1 MKMKSFL
8 MIALIA
14 TATLFVACGK
24 KDAKAKEA
32 AKAEA
37 AQAANLAAD
46 VQAFVNAC
54 KNVDADA
61 VITTYKKVQAYP
73 ENVLNNMPEELDQ
86 AAENAMNYFMEN
98 AEQEDREKVQ
108 AALQ

>member
-32 AKAEA
+32 AKTEA

-61 VITTYKKVQAYP
+61 VITAYKKLQAYP
-73 ENVLNNMPEELDQ
+73 ENVLNNAPQELGD
-86 AAENAMNYFMEN
+86 AVDNAMDYFMEN
-98 AEQEDREKVQ
+98 AEQEDRQKVQ
-108 AALQ
+108 TAFQ

>member
-1 MKMKSFL
+1 MKSFL

-32 AKAEA
+32 AKTEA

-73 ENVLNNMPEELDQ
+73 ENVLNNMPEDLVQ
-86 AAENAMNYFMEN
+86 AAENAMDYFMEN
-98 AEQEDREKVQ
+98 AEQEDREKVE

>member
-32 AKAEA
+32 AKTEA

-46 VQAFVNAC
+46 VQAYIDAC
-54 KNVDADA
+54 QKLDADA
-61 VITTYKKVQAYP
+61 VIATYKKVLAYP
-73 ENVLNNMPEELDQ
+73 EDVLNNAPEELDQ
-86 AAENAMNYFMEN
+86 AAVNAMNYFMEH
-98 AEQEDREKVQ
+98 AEQEDREKVE
-108 AALQ
+108 AAFQ